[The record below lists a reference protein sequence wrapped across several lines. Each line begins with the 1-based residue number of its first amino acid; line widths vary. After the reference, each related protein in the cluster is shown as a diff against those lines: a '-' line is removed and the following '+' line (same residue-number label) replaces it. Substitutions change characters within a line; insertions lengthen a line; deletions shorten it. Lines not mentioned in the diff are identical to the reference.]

1 MANRRRSA
9 LILVGHGSTLN
20 PDSSAPTFQHA
31 DEIIRRSVFGEVYC
45 AFWKEEPSLREV
57 LRMVES
63 NDVYVVPNF
72 ISEGYFTETVIPR
85 ELDLSGAITERD
97 GKLIKYCQPVG
108 NDLRMIDLLLS
119 RARTIAPDV
128 SPENASLLIVGH
140 GTQLNERS
148 AEAARLQV
156 QRIREQQIYAE
167 VCEAYMEEA
176 PFIADWR
183 KLTSQ
188 PDVIVVPFFIAD
200 GLHSYEDIPELLGI
214 APRPRRSGF
223 EKLTPF
229 EQPQTSGHYIIEGR
243 RLYYGSAIGTDPL
256 MAEVILD
263 TIDRF
268 DREHVAPHPQSQQGE
283 TPIGDAL
290 EHLIERGAIGEI
302 EIEKTS
308 AGYRL
313 FHCSDRAAL
322 HAAKML
328 RTATD
333 ARELA
338 RFDGAGSY
346 RPLKGAPNLPSGW
359 VLELENLDQVRRVLD
374 YFYPAAIG
382 TWRAF
387 QAKHLDVV
395 PLRQTLN
402 RQTGM
407 YEIAGQLTTEQAE
420 GLVPAFCNSKQKCL
434 RTILWEIEPGKP
446 AVDAQ
451 KADPDFDQT
460 GLGRQATPILCA
472 EACNLLVAAA
482 RSTVKKSQR
491 KATR

>member
-1 MANRRRSA
+1 MANRRQSA

-31 DEIIRRSVFGEVYC
+31 DEIVRRRLFREVYC

-63 NDVYVVPNF
+63 KDVYVVPNF

-85 ELDLSGAITERD
+85 ELDLSGPITERD

-108 NDLRMIDLLLS
+108 NDPRMIDLLLS
-119 RARTIAPDV
+119 RARTIAQDV
-128 SPENASLLIVGH
+128 SPANASLLIVGH

-156 QRIREQQIYAE
+156 QRIREKQIFAE
-167 VCEAYMEEA
+167 VSEAYMEEA

-214 APRPRRSGF
+214 DRALRPS
-223 EKLTPF
+223 KASSAKTPITK
-229 EQPQTSGHYIIEGR
+229 QTQTHYVVGGR

-256 MAEVILD
+256 MAEIMLD

-268 DREHVAPHPQSQQGE
+268 DREHGQLQSNDTPAAQTVASDQF
-283 TPIGDAL
+283 
-290 EHLIERGAIGEI
+290 IERSSIGEI
-302 EIEKTS
+302 EVEKTATGYLIFHS
-308 AGYRL
+308 A
-313 FHCSDRAAL
+313 DRTNLQSA
-322 HAAKML
+322 
-328 RTATD
+328 RVFQGATS

-338 RFDGAGSY
+338 RFDDAGSY
-346 RPLKGAPNLPSGW
+346 RPLKGAPNLPRRW
-359 VLELENLDQVRRVLD
+359 VIELQSADEVRRALD
-374 YFYPAAIG
+374 YFYPAAVG
-382 TWRAF
+382 TWTAF
-387 QAKHLDVV
+387 QSKHLNIV

-407 YEIAGQLTTEQAE
+407 YEIASQLTTEQAKA
-420 GLVPAFCNSKQKCL
+420 LIPAFCNSKHKCL
-434 RTILWEIEPGKP
+434 RTILWEIEPGEP
-446 AVDAQ
+446 AVDAA
-451 KADPDFDQT
+451 KSDPGVDQT
-460 GLGRQATPILCA
+460 GLGRRATPILCA
-472 EACNLLVAAA
+472 EACNLFVAAA
-482 RSTVKKSQR
+482 RSAVKKSLR
-491 KATR
+491 KATT

>member
-1 MANRRRSA
+1 MANRRQSA

-31 DEIIRRSVFGEVYC
+31 DEIVRRRLFREVYC

-63 NDVYVVPNF
+63 KEVYVVPNF

-85 ELDLSGAITERD
+85 ELDLSGPITERD
-97 GKLIKYCQPVG
+97 DKLIKYCQPVG
-108 NDLRMIDLLLS
+108 NDPRMIDLLLS

-128 SPENASLLIVGH
+128 SPANASLLIVGH

-156 QRIREQQIYAE
+156 QRIREKQIYAE
-167 VCEAYMEEA
+167 VSEAYMEEA

-214 APRPRRSGF
+214 DQALRPRKASSA
-223 EKLTPF
+223 KTPITKQT
-229 EQPQTSGHYIIEGR
+229 QPPYVIDGR

-256 MAEVILD
+256 MAEIILD

-268 DREHVAPHPQSQQGE
+268 DREHGQLQSSD
-283 TPIGDAL
+283 TPATQTLASDQF
-290 EHLIERGAIGEI
+290 IERSAIGEI
-302 EIEKTS
+302 EVEKT
-308 AGYRL
+308 ATGYRI
-313 FHCSDRAAL
+313 FHSADRTNL
-322 HAAKML
+322 Q
-328 RTATD
+328 TARVFQGATS

-346 RPLKGAPNLPSGW
+346 RPLKGAPNLPRRW
-359 VLELENLDQVRRVLD
+359 VLELQSADEVRRALD
-374 YFYPAAIG
+374 YFYPAAVV
-382 TWRAF
+382 TWTAF
-387 QAKHLDVV
+387 QSKHLNIV

-407 YEIAGQLTTEQAE
+407 YEIASKLTTEQAKA
-420 GLVPAFCNSKQKCL
+420 LIPAFCNSKHKCL
-434 RTILWEIEPGKP
+434 RTILWEIEPGES
-446 AVDAQ
+446 AVDAA
-451 KADPDFDQT
+451 KSDPGADQT
-460 GLGRQATPILCA
+460 GLGRRATPILCA

-482 RSTVKKSQR
+482 RSAVKKSLR
-491 KATR
+491 KATT